1 MSKSTLKL
9 AHSADAIPLANLS
22 ARSIASAS
30 RTHVPEVKL
39 EDGDAITVAKEP
51 SKLDGT
57 NGNIYAASTYLS
69 ERTKRPQISEHSK
82 QHGNSHKN
90 ISEIRLEALP
100 VPVDL
105 RDSNPRSSSVHTS
118 SSRVYVNHKR
128 NSLIQFLSLCY
139 CLGMVGWNDGTTG
152 PLLPTLQE
160 YYKGYICAG
169 ILNIWLNDRLGFGKI
184 LAIGTLFQ
192 LCGYAIIIIAPP
204 FPLLICAYVIAGFGV
219 SFQVAQCNGFVA
231 SLNKHMTLKLGI
243 LQGAYGLGAFLAP
256 FSSTY
261 FSKLAGRQW
270 SYHFIVSVV
279 LTLYTFFDLGG
290 KTVLTEVLLDAG
302 QEQSNEYTQQE
313 HGSKYRQIFSLKC
326 IPLLAVFTLIY
337 IGVEVTLGGWIV
349 TFIIQKRGGGSNS
362 GYISSGFFGASLAFG
377 LQIGRI
383 GLTIGRLCLMWLN
396 KLVGEYRIV
405 IIYAFIAIGLVCSK
419 YHWKC
424 RIRV

>member
-1 MSKSTLKL
+1 MFKCEIQISLLHSFFTQRIKQKMSKSTLKL

-118 SSRVYVNHKR
+118 SSRVHVNHKR

-160 YYKGYICAG
+160 YYKVCSRLHKSPGQF
-169 ILNIWLNDRLGFGKI
+169 ILMYSPVGRL
-184 LAIGTLFQ
+184 
-192 LCGYAIIIIAPP
+192 
-204 FPLLICAYVIAGFGV
+204 
-219 SFQVAQCNGFVA
+219 
-231 SLNKHMTLKLGI
+231 
-243 LQGAYGLGAFLAP
+243 
-256 FSSTY
+256 
-261 FSKLAGRQW
+261 
-270 SYHFIVSVV
+270 
-279 LTLYTFFDLGG
+279 
-290 KTVLTEVLLDAG
+290 
-302 QEQSNEYTQQE
+302 
-313 HGSKYRQIFSLKC
+313 
-326 IPLLAVFTLIY
+326 
-337 IGVEVTLGGWIV
+337 
-349 TFIIQKRGGGSNS
+349 
-362 GYISSGFFGASLAFG
+362 YISVNDICWKLFRRDLSHVVFVPY
-377 LQIGRI
+377 
-383 GLTIGRLCLMWLN
+383 CL
-396 KLVGEYRIV
+396 
-405 IIYAFIAIGLVCSK
+405 
-419 YHWKC
+419 
-424 RIRV
+424 